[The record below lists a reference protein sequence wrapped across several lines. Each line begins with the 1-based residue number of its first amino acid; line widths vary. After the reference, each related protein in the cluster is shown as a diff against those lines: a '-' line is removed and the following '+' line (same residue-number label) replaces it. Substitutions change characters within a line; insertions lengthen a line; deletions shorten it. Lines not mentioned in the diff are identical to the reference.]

1 MPLRR
6 VGICETGY
14 SMIYS
19 HLMGLAR
26 EVDKRWQRWL
36 RHTRSVLVNARTPMN
51 YDIIAPIHR
60 AMQSDPRVKFY
71 FTASE
76 NTLCPSEIYS
86 GFEGSERIISP
97 RRAALMKFDAY
108 LVADLLWVRL
118 PRGARRVLLFH
129 GVAGKYGNIYDTPDR
144 SMREWDRLFFI
155 NRRRM
160 GNFITAGAIDADSPA
175 ARLVGYPKLDCLVD
189 GTLKR
194 DKVLNSL
201 GIDPASR
208 TVLYA
213 PTWSPYSSLNAMGE
227 ELIKRLSKAGHKVIV
242 KLHDRSRSS
251 QYVHSGGV
259 NWALRLEP
267 ILEKYGGH
275 LATESD
281 ASPYLAAADVLI
293 TDHSSVG
300 FEYLL
305 LDRPLVRIE
314 MPELI
319 ASTSILPAYVS
330 LLAEASI
337 TVRTHSQAV
346 AAVESSFAEPS
357 HKSSARKS
365 VAEDLFYL
373 PGTATARAVS
383 ELYEVLELDP
393 IAADSAVTLQQ
404 WADNVSVES

>member
-1 MPLRR
+1 MNFSR
-6 VGICETGY
+6 V
-14 SMIYS
+14 
-19 HLMGLAR
+19 LGLAR
-26 EVDKRWQRWL
+26 EADKRWQRL
-36 RHTRSVLVNARTPMN
+36 LKHTRSVLVNARTPMN

-76 NTLCPSEIYS
+76 GPACPAEIYS
-86 GFEGSERIISP
+86 GFIGSERIISP
-97 RRAALMKFDAY
+97 RQAALIKFDAY
-108 LVADLLWVRL
+108 LVADLLWVKL

-160 GNFITAGAIDADSPA
+160 RNFIAADAIDADSPA

-189 GTLKR
+189 GTLNR

-213 PTWSPYSSLNAMGE
+213 PTWSPHSSLNAMGE
-227 ELIKRLSKAGHKVIV
+227 ELIKHLCDAGYKVIV
-242 KLHDRSRSS
+242 KLHDRSRSP
-251 QYVHSGGV
+251 QYMHSGGV
-259 NWALRLEP
+259 DWAGRLGP
-267 ILEKYGGH
+267 MLEKTGGH
-275 LATESD
+275 LASESD
-281 ASPYLAAADVLI
+281 ASPYLAAADLLI

-305 LDRPLVRIE
+305 LDRPLIRIE

-319 ASTSILPAYVS
+319 ASTNILPDYVS
-330 LLAEASI
+330 LLAEAST
-337 TVRTHSQAV
+337 TVRTPEQAV
-346 AAVESSFAEPS
+346 ASVERNFAEPS

-373 PGTATARAVS
+373 PGTATARAVR

-393 IAADSAVTLQQ
+393 IAVTSAVTVPQ
-404 WADNVSVES
+404 WSDNVSNVGVEN